1 MPLSKSFANY
11 RRYALSMRYN
21 LFLPKTNLMA
31 VAVSDFVINNEM
43 QSLKDEKYLL
53 MKKKIIVT

>member
-43 QSLKDEKYLL
+43 QGLEDGKYLF
-53 MKKKIIVT
+53 MKKKIVI